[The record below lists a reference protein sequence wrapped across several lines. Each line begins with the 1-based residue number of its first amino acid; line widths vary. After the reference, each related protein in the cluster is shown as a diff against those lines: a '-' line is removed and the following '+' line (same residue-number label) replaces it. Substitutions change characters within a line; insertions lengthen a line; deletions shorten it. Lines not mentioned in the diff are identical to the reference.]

1 MRNTIHLV
9 VLVAASAA
17 TVWSQ
22 EINWVNQLGRLAQD
36 PTAVRETMGKVDPG
50 QKQEFVARLLRAV
63 GTIPLS
69 LEEKNKRVA
78 RIAHEV
84 VAGST
89 DADEKKDTLVTVFSK
104 VDPTFLSGV
113 SDTLAIGLDMKRNEL
128 SPDAFLDIATN
139 VITRVDQQTVGD
151 PDALVR
157 VTMTIATFLRAA
169 GNDLEFE
176 PLFLA
181 CLADTGFAGVVKNVV
196 GSAAKGDYEPMLQA
210 NGYDRTGPG
219 NWFVGEVQTPG
230 NPLLPLWGT
239 QSGWIGT
246 DGGFGAGIGGT
257 GLGGAGALP
266 TPAEPYAGQ
275 RITRT
280 RWTQCLRCQPDPDPD
295 PDPDPQPDPDT
306 ESNTPLENGGQ

>member
-1 MRNTIHLV
+1 MKKAINV
-9 VLVAASAA
+9 VILVAASAA

-22 EINWVNQLGRLAQD
+22 DINWVNQLGRLAQD
-36 PTAVRETMGKVDPG
+36 PTVVRDTMGKVDPA

-63 GTIPLS
+63 GTIPLP

-84 VAGST
+84 VAGSA
-89 DADEKKDTLVTVFSK
+89 DAAEKKDTLVTVFSK

-113 SDTLAIGLDMKRNEL
+113 SDTLSIGLDMKRNEL
-128 SPDAFLDIATN
+128 SQEAFLDIATN

-169 GNDLEFE
+169 GTDLDLE

-181 CLADTGFAGVVKNVV
+181 CLADASFAGVVKNVV
-196 GSAAKGDYEPMLQA
+196 GAAAKGDYEPMLQA

-219 NWFVGEVQTPG
+219 NWFVGKSQTPAD
-230 NPLLPLWGT
+230 PLLPLWGT

-266 TPAEPYAGQ
+266 TPAQPYFGQ
-275 RITRT
+275 RIECVPCPP
-280 RWTQCLRCQPDPDPD
+280 WAAQ
-295 PDPDPQPDPDT
+295 
-306 ESNTPLENGGQ
+306 